1 MDHSRL
7 LLGSKRDG
15 RERTPE
21 CLACIPRS
29 KHMAQKA
36 CVCVFTRGRDR
47 ERDREK
53 GTLELRESAE
63 AT

>member
-1 MDHSRL
+1 MRWEGED
-7 LLGSKRDG
+7 
-15 RERTPE
+15 
-21 CLACIPRS
+21 PRVS
-29 KHMAQKA
+29 GLHTEEQTHGTEGL